1 MEIWKPVKG
10 YEGFYEVSNFGK
22 IKSVAVFSH
31 TAGKV
36 VMRKIPMVLKP
47 ETTHDGYKRVL
58 LSLFG
63 KKKKYSVH
71 RIVAAAFIPN
81 PNNYPVVNHKDE
93 DTANNKADNLE
104 WCTAKYNS
112 NYGTLPKRISER
124 CKNDPRISKE
134 VVQFSIDGDIINTFP
149 SINEASRQTG
159 APAEV
164 ISRCCKRKAR
174 TSGGFRWAYAK
185 EYERLL

>member
-10 YEGFYEVSNFGK
+10 YEGFYEVSNFGR
-22 IKSVAVFSH
+22 IKNIAVFSH

-36 VMRKIPMVLKP
+36 VMRKTPMVLKP
-47 ETTHDGYKRVL
+47 ETTYDGYKRVL
-58 LSLFG
+58 LSLYG

-81 PNNYPVVNHKDE
+81 PNNYPEVNHKDE

-112 NYGTLPKRISER
+112 NYGTLPQRISER
-124 CKNDPRISKE
+124 CRNDTRLWKP
-134 VVQFSIDGDIINTFP
+134 VVQMTIGGEFIKRYP
-149 SINEASRQTG
+149 SIKEASRTTG
-159 APAEV
+159 APNEV
-164 ISRCCKRKAR
+164 ITRVCKGKCK
-174 TSGGFRWAYAK
+174 TSGGYKWAYCD
-185 EYERLL
+185 